1 MSALFRKIQKA
12 EFTYPSWFTPPV
24 RALLDKI
31 LIADP
36 LKRASISDLEAD
48 PWFIGPD
55 GGGPADARPSG
66 AARPPG
72 AMGTGGAAGAHVVH
86 VPSAKDIDDA
96 VEDVDEDAGK
106 DDAPKVESGPRTLNA
121 FDVVNIFGGMS
132 LNRLLETGDKT
143 VVTSQPQFLSALP
156 AHVIMRR
163 LHDGLAAFGASE
175 VKVDEKAFKM
185 KARILTAR
193 GEIVVV
199 AVIYG
204 IAESLQLVEV
214 RQATRFSWSTSAPDH
229 HHTQTLCSQQLLQLT
244 PATLF
249 LLCLIMPT
257 LFCATHL

>member
-72 AMGTGGAAGAHVVH
+72 AMGSGAKGEAAAATMVH
-86 VPSAKDIDDA
+86 VPSSKDIDEA

-106 DDAPKVESGPRTLNA
+106 DDGGGRKPESGPRTLNA
-121 FDVVNIFGGMS
+121 FDLVNIFGGMS
-132 LNRLLETGDKT
+132 LNRLLESRGDKAI
-143 VVTSQPQFLSALP
+143 VTSQPQFLSALP

-163 LHDGLAAFGASE
+163 LHDGLAGLGATE
-175 VKVDEKAFKM
+175 VKVDDKAFKI

-193 GEIVVV
+193 GEIAVV

-214 RQATRFSWSTSAPDH
+214 RRGWSRGWGWRVSV
-229 HHTQTLCSQQLLQLT
+229 SV
-244 PATLF
+244 
-249 LLCLIMPT
+249 
-257 LFCATHL
+257 

>member
-1 MSALFRKIQKA
+1 LCDSGITRLCTYAGFLPFDEPHMSALFRKIQKA

-36 LKRASISDLEAD
+36 VKRASIAEIEAD
-48 PWFIGPD
+48 AWFLGSD

-72 AMGTGGAAGAHVVH
+72 AMGPSGGGRSPAAVAAVPLVH

-96 VEDVDEDAGK
+96 VEDVDEDAGER
-106 DDAPKVESGPRTLNA
+106 DAPKVVSGPPTLNA

-132 LNRLLETGDKT
+132 INRLLETGDKM

-156 AHVIMRR
+156 AHVILRR
-163 LHDGLAAFGASE
+163 LHDGLSALGATDIR
-175 VKVDEKAFKM
+175 VDEKAFKV
-185 KARILTAR
+185 KARIGTAR
-193 GEIVVV
+193 GEIAIV

-204 IAESLQLVEV
+204 ISDALQLVEV
-214 RQATRFSWSTSAPDH
+214 SLPRPTG
-229 HHTQTLCSQQLLQLT
+229 T
-244 PATLF
+244 PL
-249 LLCLIMPT
+249 
-257 LFCATHL
+257 